1 MEKLVICM
9 EGSYL
14 NIEGGTNLYYRIS
27 GTGHPLVCIHGFGA
41 DSSAYRLT
49 EKILSRKFMVVTMDL
64 RGHGRTITKDDN
76 ISFESM
82 ANDIEALLRHLDLY
96 DVSLLGWSMGG
107 AIAMEYIR
115 IFGEERLRDL
125 ILVETSP
132 KVVNNGDWKDGL
144 FNGDY
149 TIEMARADL
158 LQIKKDFTGFSSS
171 FMKRMAPHMDSEN
184 QEILIRTMQNND
196 PDIMACVWENIISSD
211 LIKTVRD
218 IGVPCLVV
226 NGEES
231 TFYSVE
237 AGQHLSE
244 TLKKG
249 KHITIRGGHLAPIES
264 PVEFNRAIQD
274 YILGASS

>member
-1 MEKLVICM
+1 M

-14 NIEGGTNLYYRIS
+14 NIKGGTKLYYRIS
-27 GTGHPLVCIHGFGA
+27 GIGHPLVCIHGFGA

-64 RGHGRTITKDDN
+64 RGHGRTTTKDDN

-82 ANDIEALLRHLDLY
+82 ANDIEALLGYLELSE
-96 DVSLLGWSMGG
+96 VSLLGWSMGG
-107 AIAMEYIR
+107 AVAMEYIS
-115 IFGEERLRDL
+115 IYGQERLRDL

-132 KVVNNGDWKDGL
+132 KVVNDGDWKEGL
-144 FNGDY
+144 FNGEY

-158 LQIKKDFTGFSSS
+158 SQIKNDFMGFATG

-184 QEILIRTMQNND
+184 QEILIKTMQDNN

-211 LIKTVRD
+211 FRKTVGD
-218 IGVPCLVV
+218 IEVPCLVI

-237 AGQHLSE
+237 SGQQLSE

-249 KHITIRGGHLAPIES
+249 RHITIRGGHLAPIEN
-264 PVEFNRAIQD
+264 PVEFNRAIERFLD
-274 YILGASS
+274 